1 MLNKTPPL
9 ESKSLGVSGRGIN
22 CAIVGGL
29 EAENGAD
36 EKEDGDADGMWEGG
50 WYTYVK
56 PRRIVGDL
64 LAFKVDSK
72 FDVVPINRKQKC
84 AISLSIFL
92 CV

>member
-1 MLNKTPPL
+1 
-9 ESKSLGVSGRGIN
+9 
-22 CAIVGGL
+22 VGGL
-29 EAENGAD
+29 EAEKGAD

-72 FDVVPINRKQKC
+72 SDVVLIDQKQKF
-84 AISLSIFL
+84 AISFFYLSL
-92 CV
+92 CYS

>member
-1 MLNKTPPL
+1 M
-9 ESKSLGVSGRGIN
+9 
-22 CAIVGGL
+22 GGF

-36 EKEDGDADGMWEGG
+36 EKEDGDAHGMWEGG

-72 FDVVPINRKQKC
+72 FDVVPLIENKNVLSVCLSSSLIIHPTAEPPKQTQQPRLQ
-84 AISLSIFL
+84 ALDYSQL
-92 CV
+92 